1 MFTLQSERGAMP
13 ENRRPELRRTLKAAL
28 SVTGSL
34 AGACAV
40 AAVIAISPAQVPTTS
55 AARPAAIA
63 PRTSIEATGVD
74 KRRGAQQTKTGPTTD
89 RLEAVHSDLSRAV
102 ALGHATPEQAQRF
115 EAEMAGYIT
124 GTRRLPGQA

>member
-1 MFTLQSERGAMP
+1 MP
-13 ENRRPELRRTLKAAL
+13 EYRMPELRRTLKAAL

-40 AAVIAISPAQVPTTS
+40 AAVIAISPAHVPATS
-55 AARPAAIA
+55 TAAPASIS
-63 PRTSIEATGVD
+63 PRASVGAAGVD
-74 KRRGAQQTKTGPTTD
+74 KRRGTQQAKTGPTTA

-102 ALGHATPEQAQRF
+102 ALGHATPEQAKRF

>member
-1 MFTLQSERGAMP
+1 MP
-13 ENRRPELRRTLKAAL
+13 EKRRPELQRTLKAAL

-55 AARPAAIA
+55 SARPASIA
-63 PRTSIEATGVD
+63 PRTSVAASGVE
-74 KRRGAQQTKTGPTTD
+74 KRRGVHQATSTQRVETGPVTN
-89 RLEAVHSDLSRAV
+89 RLDALHSDLSRAV
-102 ALGHATPEQAQRF
+102 AMGHATPEQAQRF

-124 GTRRLPGQA
+124 GARQLPGQA